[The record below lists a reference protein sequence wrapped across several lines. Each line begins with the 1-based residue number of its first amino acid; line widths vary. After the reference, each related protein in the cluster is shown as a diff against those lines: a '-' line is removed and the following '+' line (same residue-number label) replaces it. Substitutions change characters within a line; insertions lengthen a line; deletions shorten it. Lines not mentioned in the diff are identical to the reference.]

1 MVYRVTDKFGKALR
15 CDISGWMFITELREG
30 SIDRSDSMDTDN
42 SCYEDC
48 PETLDTDEDEED
60 DDEVDY
66 MDEYDQMREVRIG
79 YIVKGKDI
87 VKLNE
92 TIRLQSRR

>member
-1 MVYRVTDKFGKALR
+1 MSETLR
-15 CDISGWMFITELREG
+15 CDISGWLCITELREG

-60 DDEVDY
+60 DDGVDY

-79 YIVKGKDI
+79 YIARGKDV
-87 VKLNE
+87 VKLID
-92 TIRLQSRR
+92 TIRVQSWR

>member
-1 MVYRVTDKFGKALR
+1 M
-15 CDISGWMFITELREG
+15 REG

-60 DDEVDY
+60 DDEANY
-66 MDEYDQMREVRIG
+66 IDEYNQIMEVRIG
-79 YIVKGKDI
+79 YIAKGKD
-87 VKLNE
+87 
-92 TIRLQSRR
+92 RLHTKRWWLG

>member
-1 MVYRVTDKFGKALR
+1 M
-15 CDISGWMFITELREG
+15 REG

-60 DDEVDY
+60 DDGADY
-66 MDEYDQMREVRIG
+66 IEYDQMMEVRIG
-79 YIVKGKDI
+79 YIARCRDI
-87 VKLNE
+87 V
-92 TIRLQSRR
+92 

>member
-1 MVYRVTDKFGKALR
+1 M
-15 CDISGWMFITELREG
+15 REG

-60 DDEVDY
+60 DDEANY
-66 MDEYDQMREVRIG
+66 IDEHNQIMEVRIG
-79 YIVKGKDI
+79 YIAKGKD
-87 VKLNE
+87 
-92 TIRLQSRR
+92 RLHTKRWWLG

>member
-1 MVYRVTDKFGKALR
+1 
-15 CDISGWMFITELREG
+15 
-30 SIDRSDSMDTDN
+30 MDTDN

-60 DDEVDY
+60 DDGVDY

>member
-1 MVYRVTDKFGKALR
+1 
-15 CDISGWMFITELREG
+15 
-30 SIDRSDSMDTDN
+30 MDTDN

-60 DDEVDY
+60 DDGVDY

-79 YIVKGKDI
+79 YIARGKDV
-87 VKLNE
+87 VKLID
-92 TIRLQSRR
+92 TIRVQSWR

>member
-1 MVYRVTDKFGKALR
+1 M
-15 CDISGWMFITELREG
+15 REG

-60 DDEVDY
+60 DDGADY
-66 MDEYDQMREVRIG
+66 IEYDQMMEARIG
-79 YIVKGKDI
+79 YIARCRDI
-87 VKLNE
+87 VKLKD
-92 TIRLQSRR
+92 TIRLHSWS

>member
-1 MVYRVTDKFGKALR
+1 M
-15 CDISGWMFITELREG
+15 REG

-60 DDEVDY
+60 DDEANY
-66 MDEYDQMREVRIG
+66 IDEYNQIMEVRIG
-79 YIVKGKDI
+79 YMAKGKD
-87 VKLNE
+87 
-92 TIRLQSRR
+92 RLHTKRWWLG